1 MIIKNKRAFTIVEV
15 SVAAILFVVVCGAV
29 YKIFSGV
36 STGFQRSTKSLNMQN
51 EMRNGLTYMREEMQ
65 RASYRSEV
73 KINGTGVKEDGFEFK
88 ISKEPT
94 IDPMA
99 ASGKTIAKWYIC
111 KPFNKS
117 TNTGCVFEATLSCKE
132 GEIIYNRV
140 YKPGEEKGSAENEGE
155 VKDKVLM
162 KGIGKLNI
170 DLEENA
176 GTMVNVEVFG
186 YDKTHSQPDLNT
198 TAQTGAK
205 VEVKVKKEL

>member
-15 SVAAILFVVVCGAV
+15 SIAAILFVVVCGAA

-73 KINGTGVKEDGFEFK
+73 KINGTGVKEDGYEFN
-88 ISKEPT
+88 ISKNSP
-94 IDPMA
+94 INPMA
-99 ASGKTIAKWYIC
+99 SSGNVIARWYIC

-117 TNTGCVFEATLSCKE
+117 ANTGCVLKAELSCKE
-132 GEIIYNRV
+132 GEIIYNRT
-140 YKPGEEKGSAENEGE
+140 YEEKASEEKEGE
-155 VKDKVLM
+155 VINKVLM

-170 DLEENA
+170 DKEENA

-205 VEVKVKKEL
+205 LEVKVKKEL